1 MLAVP
6 TLSQYPLVTFEK
18 LRYADTDR
26 QGHINNAVFATML
39 ETGRVELLYHPQQPL
54 FEAGCAFVIASLQLE
69 FRGEIN
75 WPGQVDIGTRVAAV
89 GRSSLTLEQ
98 GLFQEGGCVATA
110 KTVIVQI
117 NESSRRSHPLSP
129 ATLQRLSTFM
139 VSQ

>member
-98 GLFQEGGCVATA
+98 GLFQEGVCMATA

>member
-1 MLAVP
+1 MLAMP

-98 GLFQEGGCVATA
+98 GLFQEGVCVATA

>member
-98 GLFQEGGCVATA
+98 GLFQEGVCVATA